1 MSDDTQQP
9 VTQQVQTQQVPQ
21 DAPTSPPAW
30 APPVAAPPPAPAPR
44 PVEYVP
50 APTGPNWSLVIVGV
64 VLMAVA
70 AGVVA
75 NQVSGFQVA
84 QLQTRGPGAL
94 IGIGLLCALIGILG
108 MARRRHRH

>member
-1 MSDDTQQP
+1 MSDETQQP
-9 VTQQVQTQQVPQ
+9 QTQQVPQ
-21 DAPTSPPAW
+21 DAPAAPPAW
-30 APPVAAPPPAPAPR
+30 APPVAAPPLAPPPR

-84 QLQTRGPGAL
+84 QLQTVGPGAL

-108 MARRRHRH
+108 MARRRHRS